1 MTARL
6 ASIAAWLL
14 AGHGLWVALFWGLLQ
29 VPESSVWMLAL
40 SAVLA
45 IVLVVLAAV
54 LQSGA
59 SSAWQI
65 DRAVVPALVS
75 GSRRADAAILA
86 ALVFGAL
93 WWATEALL
101 TWHAGVAGQI
111 DAAYIARTGRSQT
124 QWIHATFFWLVM
136 FLRWTVGLT
145 LAVSLLASA
154 VAGGRA
160 VLRSGAWVR
169 SAIAPRSWLAVT
181 FWFVLL
187 VAIPWHLVDWRPRLL
202 SLGAEPWFVGAKLA
216 LVAVAMAVGWA
227 LVLQAGHGAAEKT

>member
-1 MTARL
+1 MARL

-14 AGHGLWVALFWGLLQ
+14 AGHGLWVALFWSLLQ

-45 IVLVVLAAV
+45 IVLVVLAAAV
-54 LQSGA
+54 QSGA
-59 SSAWQI
+59 SAAWQT
-65 DRAVVPALVS
+65 DRTVAPALAA
-75 GSRRADAAILA
+75 GSRRVDAAMLA

-111 DAAYIARTGRSQT
+111 DAAFIARTGRSQT

-145 LAVSLLASA
+145 LAVSLLSA
-154 VAGGRA
+154 AVTRGPA
-160 VLRSGAWVR
+160 VLRSGAWIR
-169 SAIAPRSWLAVT
+169 SAMAPRSWLTVT

-187 VAIPWHLVDWRPRLL
+187 VAIPWHLVDWRPRSL
-202 SLGAEPWFVGAKLA
+202 SLGVEPWFVGAKLA

-227 LVLQAGHGAAEKT
+227 LVLRAGHGPAEQT